1 MIPRNLKGRRGE
13 APQPARES
21 ACAPPTKLP
30 MHAIRNL
37 TATGFAIVVFSILGT
52 STNCRAAGF
61 APQIVVSVADQEL
74 ALIAR
79 GKVVK
84 RFPVSTSKFG
94 TGDAVGSYRTPL
106 GETFVSA
113 KVGDGLPAGAV
124 IKNRNATGKI
134 LKANA
139 PGRDAIV
146 SRVIWLRGMDGT
158 TANAR
163 DRCIYI
169 HGTAEEQRIGRCASF
184 GCIRMRSKDVI
195 VLYNLVHI
203 GTHVRISAKP
213 LHDFLPP
220 EEPSLLAR
228 AD

>member
-1 MIPRNLKGRRGE
+1 MISRNFVVRVFVIVGIWGG
-13 APQPARES
+13 S
-21 ACAPPTKLP
+21 A
-30 MHAIRNL
+30 
-37 TATGFAIVVFSILGT
+37 SGT
-52 STNCRAAGF
+52 CHAAGF
-61 APQIVVSVADQEL
+61 APEIVVSVADQEL
-74 ALIAR
+74 ALIAG
-79 GKVVK
+79 GKVVR

-113 KVGDGLPAGAV
+113 KIGDGLPSGAV
-124 IKNRNATGKI
+124 IKNRSATGEI
-134 LKANA
+134 VKANA
-139 PGRDAIV
+139 AGRDAIV

-158 TANAR
+158 TGNTR

-169 HGTAEEQRIGRCASF
+169 HGTAEEQRIGCRASF
-184 GCIRMRSKDVI
+184 GCVRMRSRDVI

-213 LHDFLPP
+213 LQDFIPP

>member
-1 MIPRNLKGRRGE
+1 MRTFMVVGLALALFHGE
-13 APQPARES
+13 GA
-21 ACAPPTKLP
+21 
-30 MHAIRNL
+30 
-37 TATGFAIVVFSILGT
+37 ATHCL
-52 STNCRAAGF
+52 AAGF
-61 APQIVVSVADQEL
+61 APEIVVSVADQEL

-79 GKVVK
+79 GKVVR

-113 KVGDGLPAGAV
+113 KVGDGLPIGAV
-124 IKNRNATGKI
+124 IKNRNATGEI

-158 TANAR
+158 TANTR

-169 HGTAEEQRIGRCASF
+169 HGTAEERRVGRRASF

-195 VLYNLVHI
+195 VLYDLVHI
-203 GTHVRISAKP
+203 GTHVRLSAKS